1 MCGVWQSAP
10 VTGGPPEEDEGAAPQ
25 QHLTP
30 ILPPV
35 HMESGSAVGAY
46 PLGVTVTPEE
56 TLVIKVREGG
66 PRLPPSLRSSE
77 TPPPIIMSCGSGLS

>member
-1 MCGVWQSAP
+1 MA
-10 VTGGPPEEDEGAAPQ
+10 GGPEDEGAAPQ

-35 HMESGSAVGAY
+35 HVESGSAVGAF

-77 TPPPIIMSCGSGLS
+77 TPPHMMSSGSGLS